1 MFQGMDT
8 EQARQTA
15 LTMDRLEYALLR
27 LTTALENVQSANWH
41 GPDAQAYREK
51 IGALCRLRLTPIRRE
66 ATELIRQ
73 LRAEADAQDYA
84 SAPMCLAPP
93 PLPLPGGQQLQ
104 RNAAG
109 AKQAAWETATE
120 TAAPLS
126 QRVAAA
132 SYWYLLQAASLPF
145 LDRALPENMSGAEVS
160 VAAVSAVSH
169 PRVAR
174 DLVGLFMAND
184 ALRTDPPDGHGG
196 TLPAGDFSQVAIQ
209 KMRDERGETIY
220 LVQIPPTESNMFAA
234 SGWWG
239 QKNPQDW
246 ASNLVAGAGQESD
259 SMRAVRAALQAK
271 GPDGKPLIPPGAKI
285 MLVGHSQG
293 GLIAAS
299 LASDPTFNN
308 ASGKPGSYRVEQV
321 LSAGSPVQ
329 QFDPARSE
337 TGVANLSH
345 ELQIK
350 SVSLPAPLPPTVAGF
365 SGDPVPALD
374 LNPENHRVQEIS
386 LPGYPQ
392 KADQLFNPMPALVS
406 NHDTAPKDGTG
417 YVGTLKRLEAS
428 DPRIAHLKEGAVGRY
443 LTAEVISEH
452 RVALTRNPALPANKV
467 AARTGAL

>member
-51 IGALCRLRLTPIRRE
+51 IGALCRLRLSPIRRE
-66 ATELIRQ
+66 SAELAQQ

-93 PLPLPGGQQLQ
+93 PLPLPGEQQLQ
-104 RNAAG
+104 RNAAN

-120 TAAPLS
+120 TDAPLS
-126 QRVAAA
+126 RRVAAA
-132 SYWYLLQAASLPF
+132 SYWYLLQAASLP
-145 LDRALPENMSGAEVS
+145 LIDRALPENMSGAEVS

-169 PRVAR
+169 PRAAR
-174 DLVGLFMAND
+174 DLAGLFLAN
-184 ALRTDPPDGHGG
+184 ATLRTDPPDGHGG
-196 TLPAGDFSQVAIQ
+196 TLPARDFSQVAIQ
-209 KMRDERGETIY
+209 KMRDKRGETIY
-220 LVQIPPTESNMFAA
+220 LVQIPPTESNMIAA

-246 ASNLVAGAGQESD
+246 ASNLVAGSGQESD
-259 SMRAVRAALQAK
+259 SMRAVRAAMRAR
-271 GPDGKPLIPPGAKI
+271 GPDGKPLVPPGAKI

-329 QFDPARSE
+329 QFHPARSE

-345 ELQIK
+345 ELRAKPI
-350 SVSLPAPLPPTVAGF
+350 SLPAPLPPTVLGF

-392 KADQLFNPMPALVS
+392 KAEELFNPMPTLIS

-417 YVGTLKRLEAS
+417 YVGTLNRLEAS
-428 DPRIAHLKEGAVGRY
+428 DSRIKHLKDGAVGRY
-443 LTAEVISEH
+443 LEAEVISEH
-452 RVALTRNPALPANKV
+452 RVTLSRDPALPADE
-467 AARTGAL
+467 ADAQAGTY